1 MHHRVLFLLLSSIIF
16 CFLIILSAPVVM
28 SAGLAHAQQSS
39 SGKSAADMIQSL
51 TPEQR
56 QALDKLSPAD
66 RQAFTEAVMKNGGKL
81 TPELLN
87 QLKAQANMQVPS
99 AGQPLSAQEHFAIQT
114 EQEMRAHKAEAEK
127 KEQQFT
133 EKTEKI
139 IMSRMTA
146 TVEELK
152 LFGLGHFAP
161 ARKRILTL
169 EEAISSGK
177 MLTTLQKDA
186 LAGFVGPLDMVSTSV
201 NASMP
206 PLYILSPGDRLT
218 INYWGDLIELTTVHL
233 VLDERGD
240 VIVTKAGKISARG
253 MSLAQFQQAVQEHL
267 QRVIGK
273 DIKLVATLDSL
284 MSMQIMIVG
293 EAFRPGNYAVSA
305 VTTFFN
311 AIYAGGGP
319 NEYGS
324 LRDIK
329 LIRRNKTIPLDF
341 YDYLG
346 NGDSKGDGPL
356 QAGDTIYFGRR
367 GKTVSIAG
375 EVNRP
380 AVYELK
386 KSENL
391 KDLITMALG
400 IKPSG
405 LNSKVNITSLVPNR
419 EKAVFDVD
427 MSKDDPAADH
437 ALYDGDSVTVGKINQ
452 SVMNFVTLTGNVKVP
467 GVYELKK
474 GMRVADLFSEINQPW
489 GEVYLERAD
498 IFRLDK
504 DRKTTSIVS
513 FHLGKAL
520 QKDPVH
526 NLELVLWDKIVVYSK
541 WDVKYYPE
549 MVVTISGA
557 VQRPG
562 EYVRTTDMR
571 LKDLLDLAGGVLPG
585 VSNDIMIAKARS
597 MGEIRTIPIK
607 LDLLEK
613 GDESQ
618 NVRLEDMDIVMVR
631 EHSEFIE
638 RPRWVTINGE
648 VRFPGTYPLLRKDYR
663 MSELIER
670 AGGLT
675 KIADPRGTVFLRKI
689 ENLPSPE
696 QTSDIRALNRIM
708 DTLNIIDAKRQ
719 AVRNTYLI
727 AGEASASKP
736 PVIGQGSATVVGTD
750 VSTKEAVAISMAPSI
765 AMATSSLTGQLFSAF
780 APGGAVTAE
789 ARLLAEE
796 QLKQSTRVVIN
807 MEKAMQSH
815 GNPDD
820 IILMSGDT
828 IMIPQY
834 KGTVSVVGAV
844 LAPVTVNLGEK
855 RKIKNMIQL
864 AGGYAADADE
874 KRVLVVRTDGTIIPG
889 EEDVMVIEGDI
900 LYVPTK
906 VTAAEILTTTDK
918 TISVIKYALATIA
931 GVVVFLALIP

>member
-1 MHHRVLFLLLSSIIF
+1 
-16 CFLIILSAPVVM
+16 
-28 SAGLAHAQQSS
+28 
-39 SGKSAADMIQSL
+39 
-51 TPEQR
+51 
-56 QALDKLSPAD
+56 
-66 RQAFTEAVMKNGGKL
+66 
-81 TPELLN
+81 
-87 QLKAQANMQVPS
+87 
-99 AGQPLSAQEHFAIQT
+99 
-114 EQEMRAHKAEAEK
+114 
-127 KEQQFT
+127 
-133 EKTEKI
+133 
-139 IMSRMTA
+139 
-146 TVEELK
+146 
-152 LFGLGHFAP
+152 
-161 ARKRILTL
+161 
-169 EEAISSGK
+169 
-177 MLTTLQKDA
+177 
-186 LAGFVGPLDMVSTSV
+186 
-201 NASMP
+201 MP

-218 INYWGDLIELTTVHL
+218 INYWGDLIELTTVRL
-233 VLDERGD
+233 VLDEKGD

-253 MSLAQFQQAVQEHL
+253 MSLAHFQQAVQEHL

-386 KSENL
+386 KNENL
-391 KDLITMALG
+391 KDLITMSLG

-427 MSKDDPAADH
+427 MSKDGPAADH
-437 ALYDGDSVTVGKINQ
+437 SLYDGDSVTVGKINQ

-474 GMRVADLFSEINQPW
+474 GMRVADLFNEINQPW

-526 NLELVLWDKIVVYSK
+526 NLELVLWDKVVVYSK

-549 MVVTISGA
+549 MVVSISGA

-562 EYVRTTDMR
+562 EYVRATDMR

-585 VSNDIMIAKARS
+585 VSNDIVIAKARS
-597 MGEIRTIPIK
+597 MGEVRTMTIK

-638 RPRWVTINGE
+638 RPRWVTISGE
-648 VRFPGTYPLLRKDYR
+648 VRLPGTYPLLRKDYR

-675 KIADPRGTVFLRKI
+675 KTADPRGTVFLRKI

-696 QTSDIRALNRIM
+696 QTSDIRALNRVM

-719 AVRNTYLI
+719 AVRNMYLL
-727 AGEASASKP
+727 AGEANAAKP
-736 PVIGQGSATVVGTD
+736 PVVGQGSATVVGTD
-750 VSTKEAVAISMAPSI
+750 VSTKEAIAISMAPSI

-807 MEKAMQSH
+807 MEKAIQGR
-815 GNPDD
+815 GNSDD

-844 LAPVTVNLGEK
+844 IAPVTVNLGEK

-874 KRVLVVRTDGTIIPG
+874 KRVLIVRTDGTIVPA
-889 EEDVMVIEGDI
+889 EEDSTVIEGDI

-906 VTAAEILTTTDK
+906 VTAAEIVTSTDK
-918 TISVIKYALATIA
+918 TISVIKYALSTIA
-931 GVVVFLALIP
+931 AVVIFLALIP